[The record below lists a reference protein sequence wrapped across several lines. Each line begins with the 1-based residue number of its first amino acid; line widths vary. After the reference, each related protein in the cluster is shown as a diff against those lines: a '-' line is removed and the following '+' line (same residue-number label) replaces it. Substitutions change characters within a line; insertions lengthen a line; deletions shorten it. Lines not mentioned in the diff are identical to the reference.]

1 MRFLYPKFPAAWWVA
16 FEALYTYILNLTMS
30 IGLQMNPAKHPA
42 IPDKIKLSLNE
53 GYNGLSKKAIYRNL
67 VTF

>member
-1 MRFLYPKFPAAWWVA
+1 
-16 FEALYTYILNLTMS
+16 MS

-53 GYNGLSKKAIYRNL
+53 GYNGLSKKAIYRNF